1 MSFENGEAMLVGY
14 ARISTKDQKL
24 DAQCDALVAAG
35 CERVFEEIAS
45 GARSDR
51 PVLAEALDYA
61 RPGDTLVCSKLDR
74 VARSL
79 PNLVTLMA
87 KLEDQ
92 EIGFRSLS
100 EDLNTTTPGGRLVFH
115 IFGAIAEFER
125 DLIRERT
132 RAGLDAARRRGRVGG
147 RPRTMTDEK
156 LNAARRLLESGTP
169 AREVASAI
177 GVSIPTLYRHLPA
190 GQVA

>member
-1 MSFENGEAMLVGY
+1 MLIGY
-14 ARISTKDQKL
+14 ARVSTRDQNL
-24 DAQCDALVAAG
+24 DAQRDALTEAG
-35 CERVFEEIAS
+35 CEKVFEEIAS

-51 PVLAEALDYA
+51 PILTEALDYA
-61 RPGDTLVCSKLDR
+61 RPGDTLVSVKLDR

-79 PNLVTLMA
+79 PNLLTLMA
-87 KLEDQ
+87 KLEDR
-92 EIGFRSLS
+92 EVGFRSLT
-100 EDLNTTTPGGRLVFH
+100 EDLDTTSPGGRLVFH

-190 GQVA
+190 GQAA

>member
-1 MSFENGEAMLVGY
+1 MLIGY
-14 ARISTKDQKL
+14 ARVSTRDQNL
-24 DAQCDALVAAG
+24 DSQSDALADAG
-35 CERVFEEIAS
+35 CQRVFEEIAS

-51 PVLAEALDYA
+51 PILAEALAYA
-61 RPGDTLVCSKLDR
+61 RPGDVIVCTKLDR

-147 RPRTMTDEK
+147 RPRKMTDEK

-177 GVSIPTLYRHLPA
+177 GVSIPTLYRHIPA
-190 GQVA
+190 GQAA